1 MQVNKVLNFTYA
13 GNSIV
18 KPVCGINAVPQEGVI
33 HPHEFVFVYQE
44 QDAQERRWQ
53 HLTQRLRERLCHYGL
68 EMAVLDNHQEPRQSG
83 IAVVHKDAYLI
94 VQSMAYE
101 GVVGEFNLQHI
112 LEFGFAPVLTRQ
124 IDLLRTLN
132 GLEYVMKTG
141 Y

>member
-1 MQVNKVLNFTYA
+1 MQVNSVLNFTYA
-13 GNSIV
+13 GNTIV
-18 KPVCGINAVPQEGVI
+18 RSVFGPNDVAQEDVI

-44 QDAQERRWQ
+44 QDAQDSRWQ
-53 HLTQRLRERLCHYGL
+53 HLTQSVRERLCHYGL
-68 EMAVLDNHQEPRQSG
+68 EIAVLDNFQEPRQSS